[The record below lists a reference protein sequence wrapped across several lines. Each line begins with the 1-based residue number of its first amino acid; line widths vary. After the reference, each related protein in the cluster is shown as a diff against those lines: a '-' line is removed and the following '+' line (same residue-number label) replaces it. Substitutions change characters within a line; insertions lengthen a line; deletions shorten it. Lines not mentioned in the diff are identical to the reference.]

1 MLKVC
6 FYWRIVKLK
15 IDCYC
20 PHHIPHS
27 SAFHTFLCWRKW
39 PQNNIILNVSDEIS
53 NLAYCLVAAALESGL
68 WWVFCWMIDGGYT
81 SGTAQLPFALAM
93 NFFRNMMFDLSMC
106 FCVIVSRW
114 GPFSQQRGLKPLSC
128 ENPSLT
134 PLMTLKKFAFFHQQ
148 WLILCILCIY
158 WQSNPR
164 PKCLY
169 QHSAPELPCYR
180 VTLQTLSSPL

>member
-93 NFFRNMMFDLSMC
+93 NFFRNMMFDLSMFLC
-106 FCVIVSRW
+106 YSFKMRPIFSAERFETTQLW
-114 GPFSQQRGLKPLSC
+114 EPFTYSADDSKKICIFSSAVAY
-128 ENPSLT
+128 SL
-134 PLMTLKKFAFFHQQ
+134 
-148 WLILCILCIY
+148 
-158 WQSNPR
+158 
-164 PKCLY
+164 
-169 QHSAPELPCYR
+169 HSLHLL
-180 VTLQTLSSPL
+180 TK